1 MAQFSVKII
10 RLNGAVLD
18 ENQQPLLARW
28 DHDRF
33 PLTVYFTGPSSDDQ
47 TRLAR
52 TRARGWREVALPGLP
67 SAVAADAIDILID
80 LSGHTAGG
88 ALAHFARRMAPVQVT
103 WLGYPGS
110 TGVPNVDWLIGDPI
124 VTPAEADGLCSERV
138 MRLPDTVFCFAPE
151 ADHPLPDF
159 AAAAHGRPL
168 TFGSFNNVPKLT
180 PSTLSLWSAALA
192 AVPDARLVLRAP
204 SFQDAAAVARFRDLF
219 VEAGTDPARLIFR
232 GPVGL
237 DAMMQ
242 AYAGWVVDNEAAFVS
257 RARAAAADRQALIA
271 LKQGLRARLI
281 ARPAWNPD
289 RFAASFHKAL
299 RDIWKQTMARP

>member
-1 MAQFSVKII
+1 
-10 RLNGAVLD
+10 
-18 ENQQPLLARW
+18 
-28 DHDRF
+28 
-33 PLTVYFTGPSSDDQ
+33 
-47 TRLAR
+47 
-52 TRARGWREVALPGLP
+52 
-67 SAVAADAIDILID
+67 
-80 LSGHTAGG
+80 
-88 ALAHFARRMAPVQVT
+88 MAPVQVT

-242 AYAGWVVDNEAAFVS
+242 AYAEIDIALDPLPYNGGTTTLQALWMGVPVLSLKGEHFVSRMGASFLDAAGLAGWVVDNEAAFVS